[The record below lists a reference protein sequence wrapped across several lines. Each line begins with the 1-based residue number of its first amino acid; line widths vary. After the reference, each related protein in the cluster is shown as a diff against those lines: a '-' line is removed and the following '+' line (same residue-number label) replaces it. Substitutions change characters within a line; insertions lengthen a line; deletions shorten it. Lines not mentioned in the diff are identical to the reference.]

1 MTGDLHPFAERPVKV
16 SNFWFPVN
24 LPPGETTLL
33 LRIKTTST
41 LYVPLYFSTYNASAS
56 QHEEL
61 NGLSGAFYGVLFA
74 MFCYNLYLFASLRE
88 PAYFWYRSIP
98 STSACS
104 PCPSTVSWSSGW
116 PTMAAGSPRASTC

>member
-56 QHEEL
+56 QHEAERAQRRL
-61 NGLSGAFYGVLFA
+61 LRRAVRDVL
-74 MFCYNLYLFASLRE
+74 LQPVPLRL
-88 PAYFWYRSIP
+88 
-98 STSACS
+98 
-104 PCPSTVSWSSGW
+104 
-116 PTMAAGSPRASTC
+116 AA